1 MFMKNIDVLTM
12 INYFIGSF
20 ICCFGV
26 YVSSRIL
33 LNKKTKQTNFIT
45 IIILIL
51 LSILSIVNYLTFDS
65 VIKIFGSMLMVYL
78 VYYLI
83 HKEKILD
90 SFIYCIINYIILIIS
105 EILLIIIIEL
115 LHYFFQT
122 DFMFLMSKSIISN
135 KIIAIFSCVITCV
148 LRKKII
154 YYVEKIRNSQI
165 IVILLEAFITI
176 FIISCG
182 VNYLYIDNWKLNF
195 TFVLVVFITIGAMFL
210 LISFLRQYL
219 KTKEVV
225 EKYVLVEDYLK
236 TSADVVEKYSS
247 TVHKYKNN
255 LISIQGY
262 LKTDVK
268 QANKYVDNLLE
279 DYKNKKYYKL
289 NKAEEKNLKLSVTV
303 SKELKKIEINYLNV
317 QETGIVLDI
326 LGELLDNATYA
337 ASESSSKE
345 LILDIYKE
353 DNYITIEIANTY
365 SNDFDLNSITKSG
378 YTTKGK
384 GHGLGLY
391 EIDKSVKKL
400 DFLTINYEKV
410 DKYFIVKSLMKI
422 DKNL

>member
-20 ICCFGV
+20 ICCFGI

-105 EILLIIIIEL
+105 KILLIIIIEL

-135 KIIAIFSCVITCV
+135 TIIAIFSCVITCV

-182 VNYLYIDNWKLNF
+182 VNYLYIDN
-195 TFVLVVFITIGAMFL
+195 
-210 LISFLRQYL
+210 
-219 KTKEVV
+219 
-225 EKYVLVEDYLK
+225 
-236 TSADVVEKYSS
+236 
-247 TVHKYKNN
+247 
-255 LISIQGY
+255 
-262 LKTDVK
+262 
-268 QANKYVDNLLE
+268 
-279 DYKNKKYYKL
+279 
-289 NKAEEKNLKLSVTV
+289 
-303 SKELKKIEINYLNV
+303 
-317 QETGIVLDI
+317 
-326 LGELLDNATYA
+326 
-337 ASESSSKE
+337 
-345 LILDIYKE
+345 
-353 DNYITIEIANTY
+353 
-365 SNDFDLNSITKSG
+365 
-378 YTTKGK
+378 
-384 GHGLGLY
+384 
-391 EIDKSVKKL
+391 
-400 DFLTINYEKV
+400 
-410 DKYFIVKSLMKI
+410 
-422 DKNL
+422 